1 MPVPRI
7 TKEELKQRL
16 DTAEPAERPTVIDV
30 RLKYPYEHSGVKLP
44 GALRVSPKELD
55 TSAIPRAR
63 DVVAYDSDPDE
74 IVSSRVAAQLIRQGF
89 QASALKGGIA
99 EWMAASYPVEAKE
112 GSRPAPPQTATGKG
126 S

>member
-16 DTAEPAERPTVIDV
+16 DSAEPAERPTVIDV

-44 GALRVSPKELD
+44 GALRVSPNALD

-89 QASALKGGIA
+89 RASALKGGIA

-112 GSRPAPPQTATGKG
+112 GSRPVPPQMSTAKG